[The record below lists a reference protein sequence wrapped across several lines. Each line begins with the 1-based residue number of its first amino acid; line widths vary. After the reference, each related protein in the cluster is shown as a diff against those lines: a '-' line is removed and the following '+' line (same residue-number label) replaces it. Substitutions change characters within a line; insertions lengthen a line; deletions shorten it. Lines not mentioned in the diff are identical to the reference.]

1 MLHLAETKDDVMLEI
16 EKPEIKIP
24 PSIPIVHGPKLR
36 SGVPIIVGVIPFGAL
51 MGNYDVPYYNFTTKR
66 GYQRQ
71 PQLSRISQFATEI
84 KKSRVDLPTA
94 VLLNIRT
101 KTALT
106 ALQDNRLFLDQLFSS
121 NSAAKFYVVDGQH
134 RILAF
139 QKAFDDGWHQAAEFQ
154 VPFTCMLGAD
164 EDEEMEQFYVVNSNA
179 KAVRTDLAYALL
191 KKRSES
197 EVGLMESLQERGR
210 DWQVSGQAIVERLA
224 VESVVWKKRI
234 RLPGMEKGETTIP
247 SASMVTSLKPV
258 LTSPYF
264 SRLKADQQI
273 RVLEAFWEGIRNLLR
288 DAFDS
293 PSEYAIQKGVG
304 VVVMHAVFSE
314 ILELVR
320 DKGLAPT
327 DPKSFEQVLGDSLN
341 DLVGET
347 SENKTVEGV
356 DFWATG
362 PRGAAGTYSSSSGQ
376 RVLIAKIRSRLPEMD
391 VTS

>member
-1 MLHLAETKDDVMLEI
+1 MFDLAETEDDVMFEI
-16 EKPEIKIP
+16 ETPEINFP
-24 PSIPIVHGPKLR
+24 TSIPIIQGPKLR
-36 SGVPIIVGVIPFGAL
+36 SGISIIAGVIPFGAL
-51 MGNYDVPYYNFTTKR
+51 LGHYDVPYYNFTTKR
-66 GYQRQ
+66 GYQRA

-84 KKSRVDLPTA
+84 KKGRVDLPTA

-101 KTALT
+101 KAALS
-106 ALQDNRLFLDQLFSS
+106 ALQNDKLNLDQLFSGD
-121 NSAAKFYVVDGQH
+121 NAAKFYVVDGQH

-139 QKAFDDGWHQAAEFQ
+139 QKAFDDGWHKAAEFQ

-197 EVGLMESLQERGR
+197 EEGLMESLQERGR

-224 VESVVWKKRI
+224 VESVVWKQRI
-234 RLPGMEKGETTIP
+234 RLPGMEKGETIIP

-264 SRLKADQQI
+264 SRLKADQQL

-288 DAFDS
+288 DAFDT

-304 VVVMHAVFSE
+304 VIVMHALFPE

-320 DKGLAPT
+320 DKGMAPME
-327 DPKSFEQVLGDSLN
+327 PISFEQVLGGSLN

-356 DFWATG
+356 EFWAAG
-362 PRGAAGTYSSSSGQ
+362 PRGAAGSYSSSAGR
-376 RVLIAKIRSRLPEMD
+376 RVLIAKIRSRLPELE
-391 VTS
+391 VE

>member
-1 MLHLAETKDDVMLEI
+1 MFELDETEGIVMHEV
-16 EKPEIKIP
+16 ESPEVNFPDTIP
-24 PSIPIVHGPKLR
+24 VVHGPKLR
-36 SGVPIIVGVIPFGAL
+36 SGISIIAGVIPFGAL
-51 MGNYDVPYYNFTTKR
+51 LGHYDVPYYNFTTKR

-84 KKSRVDLPTA
+84 KKGRVDLPTA
-94 VLLNIRT
+94 ILLNIRS
-101 KTALT
+101 KGALS
-106 ALQDNRLFLDQLFSS
+106 ALQGQELNLQQLFSG
-121 NSAAKFYVVDGQH
+121 NQAAKFYVVDGQH

-197 EVGLMESLQERGR
+197 EEGLMESLQERGR
-210 DWQVSGQAIVERLA
+210 EWQVSGQTIVERLA
-224 VESVVWKKRI
+224 VESVVWKQRI
-234 RLPGMEKGETTIP
+234 RLPGMEKGETIIP
-247 SASMVTSLKPV
+247 SASMVASLKPV

-264 SRLKADQQI
+264 GRLKADQQL
-273 RVLEAFWEGIRNLLR
+273 RVLEAFWEGIRNTLR
-288 DAFDS
+288 EAFDS
-293 PSEYAIQKGVG
+293 PSEFAIQKGVG
-304 VVVMHAVFSE
+304 VIVMHALFPE

-320 DKGLAPT
+320 DKGLAPM
-327 DPKSFEQVLGDSLN
+327 DPESFEQILGSSLN

-356 DFWATG
+356 DFWAAG
-362 PRGAAGTYSSSSGQ
+362 PRGAAGSYSSSSGR
-376 RVLIAKIRSRLPEMD
+376 RVLIAKIRSRLPELEVD
-391 VTS
+391 

>member
-1 MLHLAETKDDVMLEI
+1 MFDLAETEDDVMFEI
-16 EKPEIKIP
+16 ETPEINFP
-24 PSIPIVHGPKLR
+24 PSIPIVQGPKLR
-36 SGVPIIVGVIPFGAL
+36 SGISIIAGVIPFGAL
-51 MGNYDVPYYNFTTKR
+51 LGHYDVPYYNYTTKR
-66 GYQRQ
+66 GYQRP

-84 KKSRVDLPTA
+84 KKGRVDLPTA
-94 VLLNIRT
+94 ILLNIRV
-101 KTALT
+101 KAALS
-106 ALQDNRLFLDQLFSS
+106 ALQNDRLNLDQLFSGDQ
-121 NSAAKFYVVDGQH
+121 AAKFFVVDGQH

-139 QKAFDDGWHQAAEFQ
+139 QKAFDDGWHKAAEFQ

-197 EVGLMESLQERGR
+197 EEGLMESLQERGR

-224 VESVVWKKRI
+224 VESVVWKQRI
-234 RLPGMEKGETTIP
+234 RLPGMEKGETIIP

-264 SRLKADQQI
+264 SRLKADQQL

-288 DAFDS
+288 EAFDS

-304 VVVMHAVFSE
+304 VIVMHALFPE

-320 DKGLAPT
+320 DKGMAPME
-327 DPKSFEQVLGDSLN
+327 PNSFEQVLGGSLN

-356 DFWATG
+356 EFWAAG
-362 PRGAAGTYSSSSGQ
+362 PRGAAGSYSSSAGR
-376 RVLIAKIRSRLPEMD
+376 RVLIAKIRSRLPELE
-391 VTS
+391 VE